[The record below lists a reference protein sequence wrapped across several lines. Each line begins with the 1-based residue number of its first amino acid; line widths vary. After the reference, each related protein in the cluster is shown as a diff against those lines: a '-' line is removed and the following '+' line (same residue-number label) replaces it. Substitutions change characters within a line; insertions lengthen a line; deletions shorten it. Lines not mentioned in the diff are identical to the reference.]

1 MAAVGSPGHHSCISS
16 WLGEVEL
23 EREREC
29 ARARVERYKSK
40 QIRKDGEDE
49 VGSRSGS
56 TQ

>member
-1 MAAVGSPGHHSCISS
+1 MRGMCGHSKRPR
-16 WLGEVEL
+16 VDK
-23 EREREC
+23 REREC